1 MAVSK
6 LWPVTVRLATV
17 LDYASNPE
25 KTTKSKSKYS
35 DADYQALRD
44 VVAYAKDG
52 EKTERELFC
61 EGIHCNPQTAREQF
75 ITVKEQFDK
84 PDGIQAYH
92 GYLSFEETDIT
103 PELAQQVGMAFAERM
118 WGDRFQVLVTTHLNT
133 EHLHCHFVVN
143 SVSFRDGKRLQN
155 KEKAWWY
162 FRHIADEVCLEHGL
176 SVVQNPEAYQSPRIL
191 TQKDKAG
198 MPTRYNLARAA
209 LDEAI
214 AMSHNLRQLEY
225 HLSEMGYTLGSNP
238 KRKYWTIRGKGDE
251 RPIRLHRL
259 GEEYTKERITQ
270 RLIENRDNIDFEPF
284 QPKTYRPKQY
294 RLRTRSDRIGKVGG
308 LYGLYLYYCYRLGYL
323 PKYKAGQQ
331 NQARVHYLFK
341 EDLIKIDELTKQV
354 TLLGKH
360 HIGTDEQLFSYQHSV
375 EEQIKTLTADRTH
388 LRNEIRKVNITDA
401 ELSQAKASISLLG
414 EKLKELR
421 RRSNSVRTSL
431 SVPRLS
437 RKRWV
442 QSEQRKKN
450 QNERRTATMNN
461 GGDAAEQVVR
471 LSLEGFEVAA
481 KLTGSAAKN
490 VALLLVSVL
499 KQEQQT
505 KGKARLTNMIK
516 SGKELK
522 VFSIP
527 NKDLAQFTK
536 QAKRYGVLYCVLRD
550 KSAKGDDV
558 PVDIIARAEDASKI
572 QRIVERFE
580 IGKVDKAGVITQAEQ
595 DKADREAVAREV
607 PTKTKGEIIV
617 EEAMGKPLQK
627 EGQSHENPTVAKTEK
642 SPPSER
648 SSEISGTAIDRG
660 TAKQADKKPSVREK
674 LERYKVAAKAD
685 KEADRAEPAL
695 SKEKSKT
702 PEPNRQTVHTQP
714 KKHKK
719 SKER

>member
-25 KTTKSKSKYS
+25 KTTKSKSKSKYS

-214 AMSHNLRQLEY
+214 AMSHNIRQLEY

-238 KRKYWTIRGKGDE
+238 KRKYWTIKGKGDE

-294 RLRTRSDRIGKVGG
+294 RLRTRSDRVGKVSG

-323 PKYKAGQQ
+323 PKYKVGQQ
-331 NQARVHYLFK
+331 NHARVHYLFK
-341 EDLIKIDELTKQV
+341 EDLMKIDELTKQV

-401 ELSQAKASISLLG
+401 ELSQAKASISLLT
-414 EKLKELR
+414 EKLKEFRKEVKLCQDIAI
-421 RRSNSVRTSL
+421 RSKVIEEKVDAVRT
-431 SVPRLS
+431 
-437 RKRWV
+437 
-442 QSEQRKKN
+442 
-450 QNERRTATMNN
+450 
-461 GGDAAEQVVR
+461 
-471 LSLEGFEVAA
+471 
-481 KLTGSAAKN
+481 
-490 VALLLVSVL
+490 
-499 KQEQQT
+499 
-505 KGKARLTNMIK
+505 
-516 SGKELK
+516 
-522 VFSIP
+522 
-527 NKDLAQFTK
+527 
-536 QAKRYGVLYCVLRD
+536 
-550 KSAKGDDV
+550 
-558 PVDIIARAEDASKI
+558 
-572 QRIVERFE
+572 
-580 IGKVDKAGVITQAEQ
+580 
-595 DKADREAVAREV
+595 
-607 PTKTKGEIIV
+607 
-617 EEAMGKPLQK
+617 EE
-627 EGQSHENPTVAKTEK
+627 
-642 SPPSER
+642 
-648 SSEISGTAIDRG
+648 
-660 TAKQADKKPSVREK
+660 
-674 LERYKVAAKAD
+674 
-685 KEADRAEPAL
+685 
-695 SKEKSKT
+695 EKSKRK
-702 PEPNRQTVHTQP
+702 ENRNYEQ
-714 KKHKK
+714 
-719 SKER
+719 RR

>member
-225 HLSEMGYTLGSNP
+225 HLSEMGYALGSNP
-238 KRKYWTIRGKGDE
+238 KRKYWTIRGKGEAGE
-251 RPIRLHRL
+251 REIPMTEGVKQAFLMEREFQSQAEISSKSRVDGYDDFIFVNRYGDVQNQGNLNKALHRMMRDCNDEILEKYGADSDPVLLPQFSCHILRHTFATRLCESGANLKFIQSIL
-259 GEEYTKERITQ
+259 GHADVSTTM
-270 RLIENRDNIDFEPF
+270 NIYVD
-284 QPKTYRPKQY
+284 
-294 RLRTRSDRIGKVGG
+294 V
-308 LYGLYLYYCYRLGYL
+308 
-323 PKYKAGQQ
+323 
-331 NQARVHYLFK
+331 
-341 EDLIKIDELTKQV
+341 
-354 TLLGKH
+354 
-360 HIGTDEQLFSYQHSV
+360 
-375 EEQIKTLTADRTH
+375 
-388 LRNEIRKVNITDA
+388 TDA
-401 ELSQAKASISLLG
+401 
-414 EKLKELR
+414 LK
-421 RRSNSVRTSL
+421 
-431 SVPRLS
+431 
-437 RKRWV
+437 
-442 QSEQRKKN
+442 KK
-450 QNERRTATMNN
+450 EITA
-461 GGDAAEQVVR
+461 
-471 LSLEGFEVAA
+471 F
-481 KLTGSAAKN
+481 
-490 VALLLVSVL
+490 
-499 KQEQQT
+499 
-505 KGKARLTNMIK
+505 
-516 SGKELK
+516 
-522 VFSIP
+522 
-527 NKDLAQFTK
+527 
-536 QAKRYGVLYCVLRD
+536 
-550 KSAKGDDV
+550 DDYM
-558 PVDIIARAEDASKI
+558 
-572 QRIVERFE
+572 
-580 IGKVDKAGVITQAEQ
+580 T
-595 DKADREAVAREV
+595 
-607 PTKTKGEIIV
+607 T
-617 EEAMGKPLQK
+617 
-627 EGQSHENPTVAKTEK
+627 
-642 SPPSER
+642 
-648 SSEISGTAIDRG
+648 
-660 TAKQADKKPSVREK
+660 K
-674 LERYKVAAKAD
+674 LE
-685 KEADRAEPAL
+685 
-695 SKEKSKT
+695 T
-702 PEPNRQTVHTQP
+702 
-714 KKHKK
+714 
-719 SKER
+719 

>member
-6 LWPVTVRLATV
+6 LWSVTVRLATV

-238 KRKYWTIRGKGDE
+238 KRKYWTIKGKGDE

-331 NQARVHYLFK
+331 NHARVHYLFK
-341 EDLIKIDELTKQV
+341 EDLMKIDELTKQV

-375 EEQIKTLTADRTH
+375 EKQIKTITADRTH

-421 RRSNSVRTSL
+421 KEVKLCQDIAVRSKVIEEKVDAVRA
-431 SVPRLS
+431 
-437 RKRWV
+437 
-442 QSEQRKKN
+442 EEKN

-627 EGQSHENPTVAKTEK
+627 EGQSHENPTVAKTGK
-642 SPPSER
+642 KALRPSEAPR
-648 SSEISGTAIDRG
+648 SA
-660 TAKQADKKPSVREK
+660 VR
-674 LERYKVAAKAD
+674 LLTGVQQSR
-685 KEADRAEPAL
+685 
-695 SKEKSKT
+695 
-702 PEPNRQTVHTQP
+702 
-714 KKHKK
+714 
-719 SKER
+719 